1 MCVLELSSAVRPPT
15 FAVACVLSVSM
26 ERMYH
31 VHS

>member
-1 MCVLELSSAVRPPT
+1 MRVPELSSAVRPHT
-15 FAVACVLSVSM
+15 FAVASVLSVSM